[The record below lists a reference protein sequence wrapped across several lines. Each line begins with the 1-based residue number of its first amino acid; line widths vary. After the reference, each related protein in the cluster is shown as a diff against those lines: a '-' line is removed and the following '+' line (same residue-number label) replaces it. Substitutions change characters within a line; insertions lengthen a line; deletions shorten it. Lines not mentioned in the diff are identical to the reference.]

1 MTPSSVIS
9 TPGPETY
16 PPSEIDSPAPIASPL
31 ERQRPLIARTST
43 PRGTP
48 RGTPSKVASKGGE
61 TSQAE
66 GDDKLKNFF
75 QSLLVNKGK

>member
-1 MTPSSVIS
+1 VTTSSTPEDFSPYPSSEV
-9 TPGPETY
+9 
-16 PPSEIDSPAPIASPL
+16 DSPAPNSSPL
-31 ERQRPLIARTST
+31 IKQSRALFARTST

-48 RGTPSKVASKGGE
+48 SRSEREDNVQGD
-61 TSQAE
+61 

>member
-1 MTPSSVIS
+1 MTPSSVAS

-16 PPSEIDSPAPIASPL
+16 PPSEIDSPAPTMSPL
-31 ERQRPLIARTST
+31 ERQRPFIARTST

-48 RGTPSKVASKGGE
+48 SKLGKGGE
-61 TSQAE
+61 TTQAE

>member
-1 MTPSSVIS
+1 VTPSSVAS
-9 TPGPETY
+9 TPGPENFSPY
-16 PPSEIDSPAPIASPL
+16 PSSEIESPAPSISPL
-31 ERQRPLIARTST
+31 ASRTTIARTST

-48 RGTPSKVASKGGE
+48 SKPVE
-61 TSQAE
+61 TAD

>member
-1 MTPSSVIS
+1 MTPSSVVS

-16 PPSEIDSPAPIASPL
+16 PPSEIDSPAPVMSPL

-48 RGTPSKVASKGGE
+48 SKAASKGGE

>member
-1 MTPSSVIS
+1 MTPVSNTS
-9 TPGPETY
+9 TPGGENFSFV
-16 PPSEIDSPAPIASPL
+16 SEVDSPAIGGSPVR
-31 ERQRPLIARTST
+31 ERERPAMIARTST

-48 RGTPSKVASKGGE
+48 GRAAEP
-61 TSQAE
+61 QAD